1 MARNRVV
8 VVEDDAAL
16 RRFVAL
22 ALADLDVDLVQCAD
36 TAQAM
41 AALQAAPARLVIT
54 DLMMPGEPG
63 YVLIER
69 LRADPALRA
78 GARVAVFSAGL
89 TPPVQ
94 QRLAALGV
102 WRFLVKPVSVE
113 ALERCVLDALADGTD
128 EPPSP
133 KLPMPSSGDRCGP
146 ARAVTAHFGG
156 DQALYDAFLATCR
169 LQFQADLEQ
178 GEAFLRTRDADG
190 LRRLAHSLKS
200 VLLTLG
206 HEAASAH
213 AHSLEDACA
222 GAAPWPDIRHF
233 WLVVHDEL
241 AALAAR

>member
-1 MARNRVV
+1 MALNRVV

-36 TAQAM
+36 TAQAI

-63 YVLIER
+63 DVLIER
-69 LRADPALRA
+69 LRADPVLRA

-94 QRLAALGV
+94 QRLVASGV
-102 WRFLVKPVSVE
+102 WRFLVKPVSVD
-113 ALERCVLDALADGTD
+113 ALERCVQDAIADAPDGPSL
-128 EPPSP
+128 PPV
-133 KLPMPSSGDRCGP
+133 LIPSAGDRSGHD
-146 ARAVTAHFGG
+146 RAVTVHFGG
-156 DQALYDAFLATCR
+156 DQSLYDAFLATCR
-169 LQFQADLEQ
+169 VQFRADLEQ
-178 GEAFLRTRDADG
+178 GEDFMRTMDAVG

-200 VLLTLG
+200 VLLMLG

-213 AHSLEDACA
+213 ARSLEDACA
-222 GAAPWPDIRHF
+222 HAAPWPDIRHF
-233 WLVVHDEL
+233 WLTVRAEL
-241 AALAAR
+241 TALAAR